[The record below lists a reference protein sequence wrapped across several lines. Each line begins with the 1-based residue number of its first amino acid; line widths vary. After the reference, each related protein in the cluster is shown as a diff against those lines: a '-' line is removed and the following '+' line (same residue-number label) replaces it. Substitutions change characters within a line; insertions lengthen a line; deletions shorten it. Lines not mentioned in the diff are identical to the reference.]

1 MSSINNKSIRFPSV
15 TNDKLEKTALKLGR
29 SKVTVFMQMVD
40 YFLRTG
46 KDPLDIGDE
55 LLKKALSKS
64 HDSLTSFIK
73 VQERD
78 LLIPMHTQVKRMIAN
93 QEKINVLLTRVDNGN
108 LEIKSGQESAEKQSM
123 DNSKILRV
131 LYSHLEEKVRLKDKF
146 IVVLRSYVKERESLS
161 SFSMNDVKKT
171 QLIDKAIDKV
181 KQL

>member
-1 MSSINNKSIRFPSV
+1 MSSINNKSIRFPSA

-29 SKVTVFMQMVD
+29 SKVTVFVQMVD

-55 LLKKALSKS
+55 LLKKALSKN
-64 HDSLTSFIK
+64 HDSHTSFIK

-93 QEKINVLLTRVDNGN
+93 QEKINVLLTRVDQGN
-108 LEIKSGQESAEKQSM
+108 QDLITGQKYAEKQCL
-123 DNSKILRV
+123 DNSKILRL

-146 IVVLRSYVKERESLS
+146 IEVLKSYAKERESLS
-161 SFSMNDVKKT
+161 SFSMNDAKKA
-171 QLIDKAIDKV
+171 QLIDLAIDRV

>member
-1 MSSINNKSIRFPSV
+1 MNSINNKFIRFPSA

-29 SKVTVFMQMVD
+29 SKVTVFVQMVD
-40 YFLRTG
+40 YFLRT
-46 KDPLDIGDE
+46 
-55 LLKKALSKS
+55 
-64 HDSLTSFIK
+64 
-73 VQERD
+73 RD

-108 LEIKSGQESAEKQSM
+108 LELKTCQESAVKQSL

-161 SFSMNDVKKT
+161 SFAMNDAKKT
-171 QLIDKAIDKV
+171 QLINRAIEQV

>member
-1 MSSINNKSIRFPSV
+1 MNSINNISIRFPSA
-15 TNDKLEKTALKLGR
+15 TNDKLEKAALKLGR
-29 SKVTVFMQMVD
+29 SKVTVLMQMVD

-64 HDSLTSFIK
+64 HDSLASFIK

-131 LYSHLEEKVRLKDKF
+131 LYSNLEEKVRLKDKF
-146 IVVLRSYVKERESLS
+146 IAVLRSYAKERESLS
-161 SFSMNDVKKT
+161 SFAMNDVKKT
-171 QLIDKAIDKV
+171 QLIDGAIDQV